1 MIFFRGAFPTKNLEF
16 FLYFATN
23 FLIHGVILRKF
34 ILVCIS
40 CLIGNIFAMELR
52 PFFNGYAPSNAS
64 IVTHQKSV
72 KSERDWDSEK
82 QFSAGLEMNFAAEF
96 SPIRYGFGAGYK
108 SPLKEDH
115 TKIVPASI
123 PVWGTFA
130 FGRINTDAFFSP
142 YAVGRVGV
150 LPLITANGNW
160 WERPF
165 DFFVAGGLGVI
176 LPYRIGVEVNYEY
189 ASVLKSYEHSDQNFR
204 ISAGK
209 FGARLSIGF
218 EITRDKIYNPHD
230 RIEKRDESA
239 VQEEPFDDGSDDSET
254 TSAIADSVAPAPE
267 QVVDSTKAA
276 EPVQPVET
284 AQPAAASAENEPAAA
299 SAGTNPAEISS
310 EETAEPEPAAE
321 QTKNVKG
328 KKKASKKSTTKKK
341 ASVKTKAK
349 KTKPKKSK
357 KK

>member
-1 MIFFRGAFPTKNLEF
+1 MGFM
-16 FLYFATN
+16 
-23 FLIHGVILRKF
+23 LRKF
-34 ILVCIS
+34 ILACIF
-40 CLIGNIFAMELR
+40 CLISNVFAMELR

-72 KSERDWDSEK
+72 KSERDWDSEM

-96 SPIRYGFGAGYK
+96 SPIRYGFGVGYK
-108 SPLKEDH
+108 SPLKEGN

-130 FGRINTDAFFSP
+130 FGRINTDAIFSP

-150 LPLITANGNW
+150 LPLITGNGNW

-189 ASVLKSYEHSDQNFR
+189 ASVLKSYESSDLNHR
-204 ISAGK
+204 ISTGK

-218 EITRDKIYNPHD
+218 ELSRDKIYNPHD

-239 VQEEPFDDGSDDSET
+239 VQEEPFDDGSDDSESAA
-254 TSAIADSVAPAPE
+254 TSE
-267 QVVDSTKAA
+267 QLADSTKAT
-276 EPVQPVET
+276 EPVQPVE
-284 AQPAAASAENEPAAA
+284 AESPAAASPENK
-299 SAGTNPAEISS
+299 PAEISS
-310 EETAEPEPAAE
+310 EETAKPEPAAV
-321 QTKNVKG
+321 QATDVKG

-341 ASVKTKAK
+341 ASAKTKAK
-349 KTKPKKSK
+349 KSK

>member
-1 MIFFRGAFPTKNLEF
+1 MGFM
-16 FLYFATN
+16 
-23 FLIHGVILRKF
+23 LRKF
-34 ILVCIS
+34 ILACIL
-40 CLIGNIFAMELR
+40 CLISNVFAMELR

-82 QFSAGLEMNFAAEF
+82 QFSAGLEMSFAAEF

-123 PVWGTFA
+123 PVWGTFT
-130 FGRINTDAFFSP
+130 FGRINTDDFFSP

-150 LPLITANGNW
+150 LPLITGNGNW

-165 DFFVAGGLGVI
+165 DFFVAGGLGVF

-189 ASVLKSYEHSDQNFR
+189 ASVLKSYESSDLNFR

-218 EITRDKIYNPHD
+218 ELTREKIYNPHD

-239 VQEEPFDDGSDDSET
+239 VQEEPFDDGSDDSESAA
-254 TSAIADSVAPAPE
+254 TSE
-267 QVVDSTKAA
+267 QLADSTKAT
-276 EPVQPVET
+276 EPVQPVE
-284 AQPAAASAENEPAAA
+284 AESPAAASAENNI
-299 SAGTNPAEISS
+299 TN
-310 EETAEPEPAAE
+310 
-321 QTKNVKG
+321 NG
-328 KKKASKKSTTKKK
+328 GG
-341 ASVKTKAK
+341 
-349 KTKPKKSK
+349 
-357 KK
+357 